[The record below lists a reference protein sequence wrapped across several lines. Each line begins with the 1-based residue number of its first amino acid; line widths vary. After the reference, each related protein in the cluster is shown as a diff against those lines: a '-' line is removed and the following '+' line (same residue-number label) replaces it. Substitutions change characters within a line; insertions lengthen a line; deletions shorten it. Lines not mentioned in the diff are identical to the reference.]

1 MAEYGFFIPSAGRTL
16 IAGLLAGE
24 TLEIS
29 RVMVGS
35 GKPQSQ
41 EDLAS
46 LTDLVAPVAQATST
60 NPLRKGDSVEMVV
73 EYRSDLNG
81 GLSTGFWL
89 NEFGIFAMDGDDEV
103 MIYYGCLGDFPQW
116 DERLQRRRHRH
127 PPLPRVYQ
135 REHRRPGHHHLPG
148 AGLYDGGRRGAVLHD
163 HHPASV
169 PGGGAGAHR
178 RARRRRRC
186 PPGPSTPRWTAWDA
200 RLTLLE
206 LMYSTDVSG
215 NPFTITF
222 QNLDGV
228 TVEGVHNAAQGR
240 IEF

>member
-1 MAEYGFFIPSAGRTL
+1 MNYGFIIPTRGRQL

-29 RVMVGS
+29 KVMVGS
-35 GKPQSQ
+35 GQLTEGMEPS
-41 EDLAS
+41 EI
-46 LTDLVAPVAQATST
+46 TDLIAPVAIATST
-60 NPLRKGDSVEMVV
+60 KPLRNGEKVEMVV

-81 GLSTGFWL
+81 GLDNGFWL
-89 NEFGIFAMDGDDEV
+89 NEFGVYAMDGDEEV
-103 MIYYGCLGDFPQW
+103 LIYYATLGTYPQW
-116 DERLQRRRHRH
+116 
-127 PPLPRVYQ
+127 VSAY
-135 REHRRPGHHHLPG
+135 RE
-148 AGLYDGGRRGAVLHD
+148 GAVDIRRYPIAIAVSTDVIVEIAYPALAFMTADDVEQFCMTTILPQFLVEAQELIDEHD
-163 HHPASV
+163 ADADAHPAIHTEMD
-169 PGGGAGAHR
+169 GL
-178 RARRRRRC
+178 
-186 PPGPSTPRWTAWDA
+186 DA